1 MSGIIDAV
9 EAVQEIAAE
18 VSPAPA
24 KFDNVSSTA
33 DLKARLDWGEPA
45 LTIIDVRD
53 RKSFNEERIMGAIS
67 LPIDELAARAA
78 QNLEMD
84 RDIYVYGDND
94 QATEGAAIQMYK
106 AGFERIAAI
115 RGGLPA
121 WKAVGG
127 AVEGRNT

>member
-9 EAVQEIAAE
+9 DAVQEIAAE

-24 KFDNVSSTA
+24 GFDNVSSTA
-33 DLKARLDWGEPA
+33 DLKSRLDWGEPA

-53 RKSFNEERIMGAIS
+53 RESFNNERIMGAIS
-67 LPIDELAARAA
+67 LPMDELTTRAP
-78 QNLEMD
+78 QILEMD
-84 RDIYVYGDND
+84 RDIYVYGDNN
-94 QATEGAAIQMYK
+94 QATEGAAIQMYQ

-115 RGGLPA
+115 KGGLPA